1 METVTAPP
9 PAEGVE
15 IGSKYRLGK
24 LIAVS
29 GRQTDFETIYRG
41 TAAVIRIF
49 RCASAAEAWTLNA
62 GFSLA
67 CRLPHPNLLTV
78 YDFGQDTGTL
88 KDAVFEGETIAW
100 IVMQRWDECLGDI
113 LRARSLVDCEVEDL
127 LDAIRPPL
135 EFLREQKL
143 SHRNV
148 CASNIYACLEQIKL
162 SPDRIGAATDE
173 TVDAQLQ
180 HLVREV
186 SPTLNTPA
194 LNKPVL
200 PDHDPDLPTEEAP
213 NAETGLYPP
222 KYRKY
227 AGLAIGGL
235 LTTAAMCALL
245 VRGAHQA
252 AIAPQASPLVQVA
265 APPAGP
271 SVPALPTAPD
281 RVPEPPIAPRGWAVA
296 GPSFN
301 DFADATKQ
309 AESLA
314 KAHRKLYAKAYA
326 TDKTLH
332 RFVITFATGLTQA
345 QAKKQLARL
354 RRSGAPR
361 TTYITRFDHDSN

>member
-1 METVTAPP
+1 METVSAPAA

-41 TAAVIRIF
+41 TAAVIRVF
-49 RCASAAEAWTLNA
+49 RCASAGEAWTLSA

-67 CRLPHPNLLTV
+67 YRLPHTNLLAV
-78 YDFGQDTGTL
+78 YDFGQD
-88 KDAVFEGETIAW
+88 VFEGETIAW

-113 LRARSLVDCEVEDL
+113 LRARSLVDHEVEDL
-127 LDAIRPPL
+127 VDAIRPAL

-143 SHRNV
+143 THRNV

-162 SPDRIGAATDE
+162 SPDRISAATDE
-173 TVDAQLQ
+173 TIESQLE

-186 SPTLNTPA
+186 APILHNQ
-194 LNKPVL
+194 
-200 PDHDPDLPTEEAP
+200 DPILP
-213 NAETGLYPP
+213 NAEAVDSGIALHPP

-235 LTTAAMCALL
+235 LAAAALCAFL

-252 AIAPQASPLVQVA
+252 SVIPQASPLVQVTTAPAVLTVPA
-265 APPAGP
+265 APGYA
-271 SVPALPTAPD
+271 
-281 RVPEPPIAPRGWAVA
+281 PEPPIAPNGWAVA
-296 GPSFN
+296 GASFN
-301 DFADATKQ
+301 DFADASKQ

-314 KAHRKLYAKAYA
+314 RAHRKLYAIAYA
-326 TDKTLH
+326 ADKTLH

-361 TTYITRFDHDSN
+361 DTYVTRFERDSN